1 MDAVLQQCFSPVP
14 GVDVL
19 GLFKG
24 LVFTKIHNRTP
35 ISAAVSAGC
44 DAQLISL
51 DSQDFPSLYFPAKPP
66 IRAGYTSTCP
76 AQAFRI
82 GINPALA
89 KQRVCV
95 SCEFGLCF
103 HFIFPGH
110 GSKH

>member
-19 GLFKG
+19 GLFRG

-51 DSQDFPSLYFPAKPP
+51 DSQDFPSLYFKQSLQSVQGTHP
-66 IRAGYTSTCP
+66 RA
-76 AQAFRI
+76 Q
-82 GINPALA
+82 L
-89 KQRVCV
+89 KL
-95 SCEFGLCF
+95 FGL
-103 HFIFPGH
+103 
-110 GSKH
+110 GSILLSQSNVFV